1 MILDNLIE
9 FLKKDS
15 FQDTEAGLLSFPAY
29 AYTYDPV
36 KEYEMR
42 SELPSLK
49 SRLNRPNS
57 WQECLILNI
66 YDEMIEHLESRKFG
80 DESMWQLL
88 LEAEKDN
95 PEKVR
100 RDIIRHLHSDEFIEH
115 ISAKVGDHLDYDSEK
130 KKSYVFV
137 HGWGSIFPFLRAHTF
152 LNRMEDRIKGYKM
165 ILLYPGKYENSYYVM
180 FGELESDTIYR
191 ASCLN
196 QLIGD

>member
-1 MILDNLIE
+1 MILENLIE
-9 FLKKDS
+9 FLKKGS

-29 AYTYDPV
+29 AFTYDPA

-42 SELPSLK
+42 AELPTLK

-66 YDEMIEHLESRKFG
+66 YDLLIEHLESRKIGG
-80 DESMWQLL
+80 DSMWRMI
-88 LEAEKDN
+88 LETEKDDSTKARKN
-95 PEKVR
+95 V
-100 RDIIRHLHSDEFIEH
+100 IRHLHSDEFIEY
-115 ISAKVGDHLDYDSEK
+115 ISSKIERHLGEESDK
-130 KKSYVFV
+130 KKSYVFI